1 MSKKYLLLAPLLVLA
16 GYLIPQAPKSIT
28 EIQTQTNIVQVT
40 PPLTIEGLWT
50 DSNLERTRLGLDTLD
65 LDQDLN
71 LSAMDKC
78 LDMQAKNYWSH
89 NTPDGKEPWTFIDK
103 YTTYYK
109 AGENL
114 AYGQPTNEVVT
125 ENWMSSELHR
135 ENIVDTTFNKVGYA
149 ICDFRKTKLIVQHF
163 TTGT

>member
-16 GYLIPQAPKSIT
+16 GYFIPQAPKLIT

-50 DSNLERTRLGLDTLD
+50 GSNLERTKLGLDTLD

-71 LSAMDKC
+71 LSANDKC
-78 LDMQAKNYWSH
+78 LDMQAKDYWAH
-89 NTPDGKEPWTFIDK
+89 NAPDGTEPWAFIQK
-103 YTTYYK
+103 YVSLYYK

-114 AYGQPTNEVVT
+114 AYGQPTNEIVT
-125 ENWMSSELHR
+125 QNWMSSQLHK
-135 ENIVDTTFNKVGYA
+135 ENIVDTAFNKVGYA
-149 ICDFRKTKLIVQHF
+149 ICDFRGTKLIVQHF
-163 TTGT
+163 TN